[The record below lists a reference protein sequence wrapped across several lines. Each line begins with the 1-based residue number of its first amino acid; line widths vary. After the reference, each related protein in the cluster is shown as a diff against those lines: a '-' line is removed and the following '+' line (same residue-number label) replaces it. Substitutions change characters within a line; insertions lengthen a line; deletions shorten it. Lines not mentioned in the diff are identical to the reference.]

1 MSRKKPENLSFE
13 EALSELEA
21 LVEQLEN
28 GEISLD
34 ESLKSFERGV
44 ALTRNCQT
52 QLQNAELK
60 VKTLSEETLKIDS
73 TLNTPDF
80 EDGIPF

>member
-44 ALTRNCQT
+44 ALTRSCQT

-60 VKTLSEETLKIDS
+60 VKTLSEETLQIDS
-73 TLNTPDF
+73 APNTADP